1 MNNNLFFFFNLS
13 VLVCFEVQELKRFAM
28 VPSYK
33 DVWFIPRIHDSL
45 ILGYREANGV
55 WIAETEW

>member
-1 MNNNLFFFFNLS
+1 MNNNLVYFFNLS

-28 VPSYK
+28 VPSCK
-33 DVWFIPRIHDSL
+33 DVWFTPIFHDSL

-55 WIAETEW
+55 WIAEAEW

>member
-28 VPSYK
+28 VPSCK
-33 DVWFIPRIHDSL
+33 DVWFMPRFHDSL

-55 WIAETEW
+55 WIAEAEW

>member
-28 VPSYK
+28 VPSCNLRTSDLYP
-33 DVWFIPRIHDSL
+33 DFMTV
-45 ILGYREANGV
+45 
-55 WIAETEW
+55 